1 MNITNK
7 ITKLRKQLNIWK
19 GRQLSINGKMIIIKT
34 FAISQLIFSSQFQVI
49 SSKDVRKIEH
59 LCYNFLWNGPD
70 CIKRVYLKSGREEGG
85 INGID
90 IESFF
95 NSIAVR
101 QFLKSY
107 NNKTLAIVNNSP
119 IIKEEI
125 KTQARTILRKI
136 LIYQLNSANLYDE
149 QWICQTQA
157 NFFVI
162 PYSKTHHLI
171 SKLGIDNVSSISSTP
186 LCRGESSQFKRAF
199 PPKALAVVDNSDVN
213 VTSNCIF
220 YIICRDKL
228 KDISKCT
235 SMEINDIIKT
245 TLRKK
250 CTYHPADK

>member
-125 KTQARTILRKI
+125 KTQTRTILRKI
-136 LIYQLNSANLYDE
+136 LIYQLNSVDLYHE
-149 QWICQTQA
+149 QWIGQT
-157 NFFVI
+157 
-162 PYSKTHHLI
+162 
-171 SKLGIDNVSSISSTP
+171 
-186 LCRGESSQFKRAF
+186 
-199 PPKALAVVDNSDVN
+199 
-213 VTSNCIF
+213 
-220 YIICRDKL
+220 
-228 KDISKCT
+228 
-235 SMEINDIIKT
+235 
-245 TLRKK
+245 
-250 CTYHPADK
+250 